1 MPAYSGIAR
10 NPPPAITEQLKLLN
24 DNLKIGQMLCRSRQ
38 PDFLLDIIQRQVK
51 KDIRSFI
58 SWQFEGLTIIIY
70 YNSNVL
76 RELNILAFV
85 LFVYYKVPLDNEKI
99 FANTY
104 YKCIFDV

>member
-1 MPAYSGIAR
+1 
-10 NPPPAITEQLKLLN
+10 
-24 DNLKIGQMLCRSRQ
+24 MLCRSRQ

-85 LFVYYKVPLDNEKI
+85 LFVYYKVPVDNEKI

-104 YKCIFDV
+104 YKCIFDVYRNYRVVLSLCSGCIFGSYITTG